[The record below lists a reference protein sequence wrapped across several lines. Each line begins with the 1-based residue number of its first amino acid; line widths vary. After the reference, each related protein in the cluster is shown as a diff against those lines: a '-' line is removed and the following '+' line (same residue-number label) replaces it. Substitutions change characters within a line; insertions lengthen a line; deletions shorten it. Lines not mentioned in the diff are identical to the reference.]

1 VSVQQRREVG
11 RSRPRIED
19 GPLLTGTAKF
29 VADISLPGMCH
40 MAFLRSP
47 APHARVVSADASA
60 ARRMAGVVGAFTAA
74 DIPLPPLRAPIEN
87 DDAYSPPRPLLAE
100 GTVRFVGEPIAVVL
114 ADSPYAA
121 EDAAEAI
128 ELELD
133 FLPPVVDPVA
143 ACDPGS
149 PRLHVGATNVLYDS
163 RFEAG
168 DVDRAFADAAVVIE
182 RHFRNPRYSA
192 TPIEGRGVLAAPDGD
207 SVTLWSST
215 QAPHRLASVTAEL
228 LGLAGAAVRVVC
240 PDIGGAFG
248 QKAHAYPEELLAAWL
263 AMRLRRPV
271 RWIEDRAENLLASSH
286 ARDQRLNV
294 RVAAD
299 SEGRL
304 LAIDADVICDTGAY
318 GVFPHGHVLE
328 ALGTP
333 AMIPG
338 PYRLENY
345 RYRARS
351 VATNK
356 APEGAYRGVGLP
368 VSAFV
373 HERLMDILAGELDI
387 DRAEIRRRNLV
398 RADDMPYATVTN
410 QRYDSGDYLQALER
424 SLELSGYEAFAA
436 EKRAAR
442 LDGRL
447 LGLGISCYVEY
458 TSINS
463 RVFQGRGMVGI
474 AGYDGAHVTVSDD
487 GRVTL
492 WTTLPPIGQG
502 SDTTFAQLVAD
513 ELGVDA
519 DRVTIARPDTSVG
532 NLRGTGTFA
541 SRSAVSGAGAIL
553 EAGAEVRR
561 RLLHDAGERLEID
574 PADLVIDRGEI
585 RVAGSPTR
593 SLSFGELV
601 AQSQDPDRYR
611 VSAQYDPP
619 ALAYPYA
626 THVCVV
632 EVDAGTGHV
641 EILRYVIVEDCGT
654 VINPLIVEGQIH
666 GATAQGIGGTLLEE
680 LVYGEDGQL
689 LTASLMDYLVPTA
702 SELPVFEVDHL
713 AIPAPD
719 SPIGAKGVGEGG
731 TLAPPGALANA
742 LADALGREFNEL
754 PLRPELVSAAARAAL
769 GAL

>member
-1 VSVQQRREVG
+1 VSVRQRREVG
-11 RSRPRIED
+11 RSRPRVED
-19 GPLLTGTAKF
+19 GPLLRGTASF
-29 VADISLPGMCH
+29 VADMSLPGMCD

-47 APHARVVSADASA
+47 APHARVISADASA
-60 ARRMAGVVGAFTAA
+60 VRRMAGVIGAFTAA
-74 DIPLPPLRAPIEN
+74 DIPLPPLRAPIEI
-87 DDAYSPPRPLLAE
+87 DDAFSPPRPLLADQ
-100 GTVRFVGEPIAVVL
+100 TVRFVGEPIAVVV

-133 FLPPVVDPVA
+133 PLEPVVDPVA
-143 ACDPGS
+143 SCDPAS
-149 PRLHVGATNVLYDS
+149 PQVHEPASNVLYDS

-168 DVDRAFADAAVVIE
+168 DVDRAFAEAAVVIE
-182 RHFRNPRYSA
+182 RDFRNPRYSA
-192 TPIEGRGVLAAPDGD
+192 TPIEGRGVLAAPEGDGI
-207 SVTLWSST
+207 VLWSST
-215 QAPHRLASVTAEL
+215 QAPHRLASITAQL
-228 LGLAGAAVRVVC
+228 LGLADVAVRVRC

-263 AMRLRRPV
+263 AMHLGRPV

-286 ARDQRLNV
+286 ARDQRLRV
-294 RVAAD
+294 RLAAD

-304 LAIDADVICDTGAY
+304 LAVDADVICDTGAY

-351 VATNK
+351 VVTNK

-373 HERLMDILAGELDI
+373 HERLMDILAGELRI

-398 RADDMPYATVTN
+398 RADEMPYATVTN

-424 SLELSGYEAFAA
+424 ALELSGYERFPA
-436 EKRAAR
+436 EQREAWR
-442 LDGRL
+442 NGRR

-458 TSINS
+458 TAINS

-474 AGYDGAHVTVSDD
+474 AGYDGAHVSVADD
-487 GRVTL
+487 GRVTI
-492 WTTLPPIGQG
+492 WTTLPAIGQG
-502 SDTTFAQLVAD
+502 SETTFAQLVAD

-519 DRVTIARPDTSVG
+519 ERVTIARPDTSVG
-532 NLRGTGTFA
+532 KLHGTGTFA

-561 RLLHDAGERLEID
+561 RLLEDAGAHLEID
-574 PADLVIDRGEI
+574 PADLEIERGEV
-585 RVAGSPTR
+585 RVVGSPAH
-593 SLSFGELV
+593 SVSFGELV

-632 EVDAGTGHV
+632 EVDAGTGHIA
-641 EILRYVIVEDCGT
+641 ILRYVIVEDCGT
-654 VINPLIVEGQIH
+654 VINPLIVEGQVH
-666 GATAQGIGGTLLEE
+666 GATAQGIGGALFEE

-713 AIPAPD
+713 AIPSPD
-719 SPIGAKGVGEGG
+719 SPTGAKGVGEGG
-731 TLAPPGALANA
+731 TLGPPGALANA
-742 LADALGREFNEL
+742 VGDALGHEFNEL
-754 PLRPELVSAAARAAL
+754 PLRPEPVAAAARAAL
-769 GAL
+769 RAT

>member
-1 VSVQQRREVG
+1 
-11 RSRPRIED
+11 
-19 GPLLTGTAKF
+19 
-29 VADISLPGMCH
+29 

-47 APHARVVSADASA
+47 AAHARIVSVDASA
-60 ARRMAGVVGAFTAA
+60 ARALPCVLAAFTAA
-74 DIPLPPLRAPIEN
+74 DVPLAPLQAPIEN
-87 DDAYSPPRPLLAE
+87 EDAFSPPRPLLADE
-100 GTVRFVGEPIAVVL
+100 KVRFVGEPIAVVL
-114 ADSPYAA
+114 AESAYAA
-121 EDAAEAI
+121 EDAVELI
-128 ELELD
+128 GLELEPLD
-133 FLPPVVDPVA
+133 PVVDPVA
-143 ACDPGS
+143 ACDPAS
-149 PRLHVGATNVLYDS
+149 PRLHEGASNVLYDS

-182 RHFRNPRYSA
+182 RDFRNPRYCA
-192 TPIEGRGVLAAPDGD
+192 TPIEGRGVLAAPRGDG
-207 SVTLWSST
+207 VTLWSSS
-215 QAPHRLASVTAEL
+215 QGPHRLATIAARL
-228 LGLAGAAVRVVC
+228 LGLRESAVRVVC
-240 PDIGGAFG
+240 PDVGGAFG
-248 QKAHAYPEELLAAWL
+248 QKAHVYPEELLAAWS
-263 AMRLRRPV
+263 ATRVRRPV

-286 ARDQRLNV
+286 ARDQRLRV

-299 SEGRL
+299 ADGRL

-318 GVFPHGHVLE
+318 GVFPHGHILE

-338 PYRLENY
+338 PYRLQSY

-373 HERLMDILAGELDI
+373 HERVMDVLAGELGI

-398 RADDMPYATVTN
+398 RADDMPYVTVTN
-410 QRYDSGDYLQALER
+410 QRYDSGDYVQALER
-424 SLELSGYEAFAA
+424 ALEIAGYEGFAA
-436 EKRAAR
+436 EQRAAR
-442 LDGRL
+442 RQGRL

-458 TSINS
+458 TAINS

-474 AGYDGAHVTVSDD
+474 AGFDGAHLAVSDD
-487 GRVTL
+487 GRVTV
-492 WTTLPPIGQG
+492 WTTMPAIGQG
-502 SDTTFAQLVAD
+502 SETTFAQLVAD

-519 DRVTIARPDTSVG
+519 DRVTIARSDTSVG
-532 NLRGTGTFA
+532 TLHGTGTFA
-541 SRSAVSGAGAIL
+541 SRSAVSGAGAVL
-553 EAGAEVRR
+553 QAGAEVRR
-561 RLLHDAGERLEID
+561 RLLEDAGERLEID
-574 PADLVIDRGEI
+574 PGDLEI
-585 RVAGSPTR
+585 EGGAVQVVGSPSR

-601 AQSQDPDRYR
+601 AKAGDPDRYR
-611 VSAQYDPP
+611 VSAQFDPP

-632 EVDAGTGHV
+632 EVDAGTGRV
-641 EILRYVIVEDCGT
+641 AILRYVIVEDCGT
-654 VINPLIVEGQIH
+654 VINPVIVEGQIH
-666 GATAQGIGGTLLEE
+666 GATAQGIGGALFEE

-702 SELPVFEVDHL
+702 SELPAFEVDHL

-742 LADALGREFNEL
+742 VADALGHELNEL
-754 PLRPELVSAAARAAL
+754 PLRPELVRSAVRATRA
-769 GAL
+769 

>member
-1 VSVQQRREVG
+1 VTVQRREVG

-47 APHARVVSADASA
+47 APHARIVSADASA

-74 DIPLPPLRAPIEN
+74 DIPLPPLCAPIEN
-87 DDAYSPPRPLLAE
+87 ADSYSPPRPLLAE
-100 GTVRFVGEPIAVVL
+100 GTVRFVGEPIAVVV

-133 FLPPVVDPVA
+133 SLPPVVDPVA
-143 ACDPGS
+143 ACDPAS
-149 PRLHVGATNVLYDS
+149 PRLHAGATNVLYDS

-182 RHFRNPRYSA
+182 RDFRNPRYSA

-207 SVTLWSST
+207 GVTLWSST
-215 QAPHRLASVTAEL
+215 QAPHRLASITAQL
-228 LGLAGAAVRVVC
+228 LGLADAAVRVVC
-240 PDIGGAFG
+240 PDVGGAFG
-248 QKAHAYPEELLAAWL
+248 QKAHVYPEELLAAWL
-263 AMRLRRPV
+263 AMHLQRPV

-286 ARDQRLNV
+286 ARDQRVSV

-373 HERLMDILAGELDI
+373 HERLMDILAGDLDI

-398 RADDMPYATVTN
+398 GADDMPYATVTH
-410 QRYDSGDYLQALER
+410 QRYDSGDYPQALER
-424 SLELSGYEAFAA
+424 ALDLADYARFATHQQ
-436 EKRAAR
+436 AAR
-442 LDGRL
+442 REGRL

-458 TSINS
+458 TAINS
-463 RVFQGRGMVGI
+463 RVFHGRGMVGI

-487 GRVTL
+487 GGVTV

-502 SDTTFAQLVAD
+502 SETTFAQLIAD

-532 NLRGTGTFA
+532 KLRGTGTFA

-574 PADLVIDRGEI
+574 ATDLVVERGEI
-585 RVAGSPTR
+585 RVAGSPTH

-632 EVDAGTGHV
+632 EVDAGTGQV
-641 EILRYVIVEDCGT
+641 AILRYVIVEDCGT

-666 GATAQGIGGTLLEE
+666 GATAQGIGGTLFEE

-702 SELPVFEVDHL
+702 SELPAFEVDHL
-713 AIPAPD
+713 AIAAPD

-742 LADALGREFNEL
+742 VADALGRQFNEL
-754 PLRPELVSAAARAAL
+754 PLRPEQVRTAAQAAL
-769 GAL
+769 GAP

>member
-1 VSVQQRREVG
+1 VSAQRREVG
-11 RSRPRIED
+11 RPRLRTED
-19 GPLLTGTAKF
+19 RPLLTGTAKF
-29 VADISLPGMCH
+29 VADISMPAMCH

-47 APHARVVSADASA
+47 APHARIVSVDATT
-60 ARRMAGVVGAFTAA
+60 ARGMAGVVGAFTAA

-100 GTVRFVGEPIAVVL
+100 GIVRFVGEPIAVVI
-114 ADSPYAA
+114 ADNPYAG

-133 FLPPVVDPVA
+133 SLPPVVDPVA
-143 ACDPGS
+143 ACDAAS
-149 PRLHVGATNVLYDS
+149 PRLHAGATNVLYDS

-182 RHFRNPRYSA
+182 RDFRNPRYSA

-207 SVTLWSST
+207 RVALWSST
-215 QAPHRLASVTAEL
+215 QAPHRLASITAEL
-228 LGLAGAAVRVVC
+228 LGLSDAAVRVVC
-240 PDIGGAFG
+240 PDVGGAFG
-248 QKAHAYPEELLAAWL
+248 QKAHVYPEELLAAWL
-263 AMRLRRPV
+263 AIHLQRPV

-299 SEGRL
+299 SDGRL

-373 HERLMDILAGELDI
+373 HERLMDILAGDLDI

-398 RADDMPYATVTN
+398 RASDMPYATVTH
-410 QRYDSGDYLQALER
+410 QRYDSGDYPQALER
-424 SLELSGYEAFAA
+424 ALELADYPRFAT
-436 EKRAAR
+436 EQQAAR
-442 LDGRL
+442 REGRL

-458 TSINS
+458 TAINS

-487 GRVTL
+487 GRVTV

-502 SDTTFAQLVAD
+502 TDTTFAQLVAD

-532 NLRGTGTFA
+532 KLRGTGTFT

-553 EAGAEVRR
+553 QAGAEVRR
-561 RLLHDAGERLEID
+561 RLLADAGERLEID
-574 PADLVIDRGEI
+574 PADLVVAGGEI
-585 RVAGSPTR
+585 RVAGSPTHAV
-593 SLSFGELV
+593 SFGELV
-601 AQSQDPDRYR
+601 AQSHDPDRYR
-611 VSAQYDPP
+611 VSAQFDPTV
-619 ALAYPYA
+619 AYPYA
-626 THVCVV
+626 THLCVV
-632 EVDAGTGHV
+632 EVDAGTGCIA
-641 EILRYVIVEDCGT
+641 ILRYVIVEDCGT
-654 VINPLIVEGQIH
+654 VINPLIVTGQIH
-666 GATAQGIGGTLLEE
+666 GATAQGIGGALFEE
-680 LVYGEDGQL
+680 LVYDEDGQL
-689 LTASLMDYLVPTA
+689 VTASLMDYLVPTA
-702 SELPVFEVDHL
+702 SELPAFEVDHL
-713 AIPAPD
+713 AIAAPD

-742 LADALGREFNEL
+742 VTDALGREFNEL
-754 PLRPELVSAAARAAL
+754 PLRPEQVRAAARAAL
-769 GAL
+769 GA